1 MQGKSLVRFFLIF
14 MLIIAVWQLFLNFR
28 TNSVEK
34 NAMGYGQNSVAN
46 MEEGVAKDFT
56 SKRLEQVYLDSV
68 SSETVLNL
76 GLIKYS
82 YNDLKKQQLQLGL
95 DLKGGMSMVL
105 QVDLKDLIVLLADG
119 NEKDEDFK
127 KALDLA
133 TENQKNSSSDY
144 VTLFTQAF
152 EEVAPGRK
160 IAELFYLNPIMKDDG
175 DEKGISL
182 TSSNAE
188 VSAAIRKKANET
200 VGSTFDRLKQR
211 IDKFGVTQPNVALDE
226 NTDRIIVELPGVQN
240 AERARNFVQQ
250 SAVLEF
256 WDIYEIQDI
265 AGGFQRANAYFKNN
279 PLSGKTDDGDT
290 FEEKDTIG
298 GEVTD
303 STITEGDEVADSNQI
318 NNLSTGPLFE
328 VLGANMAGQ
337 YDQSYMGLAN
347 KNDKKQVDALL
358 KEAKAKNFFPK
369 DVLFLW
375 SQKPYKDYTTNEF
388 TNDYVL
394 YAIKTNNKPAP
405 LEGDQVAS
413 AREQLDQEQGEVAV
427 SLTLKRD
434 GARAWGQMTE
444 KAYPT
449 RKSIAIALDGEVVSA
464 PHVQAV
470 MKDGRSQIT
479 GNFSATE
486 ARDFA
491 NVLQVGKLPAKIE
504 IIEENIVGP
513 SLGQDNINRSIISLA
528 IGLGLVLAFMVFYY
542 GGAGIISIIALL
554 ANLVFIYVSLSSL
567 GTVVT
572 LPGIA
577 GIVLTIGMAVD
588 ANVIIFERV
597 REELRDGKSLIMG
610 IKDGFANSYS
620 AIIDANV
627 TTLLTAFI
635 LFYFGLG
642 PIKGFAAVLMVGV
655 LTSLFTAVLVG
666 HLIIS
671 WWAEKKGKN
680 LTFSTPLTKSAFSKV
695 NYDFIGKRK
704 IAYMIS
710 GTIIVLGII
719 SMVSKGFELGVDF
732 QGGRSYAVQ
741 FEEGIEVDRAGV
753 KDVMTKHFEENAPTV
768 KTFGNANTL
777 EITTSYLIKSTDKDA
792 DEKVLDSLYAGIKEL
807 IGKDEGIAAFSRT
820 DTTGAVAKTFLTRQ
834 IKVGPTIADDIM
846 KSSFEA
852 GIYALLLIFLYI
864 FIRFNKWQYS
874 AGAVAALF
882 HDVLIVLSI
891 FSIFHGILPFSLEID
906 QAFIAAL
913 LTVIGYSINDTV
925 VVFDRIREY
934 ANSYAADS
942 KKDLINRAVNNTI
955 SRTIITSLTTLFVV
969 LILFL
974 FGGSSIT
981 GFSFALVIGV
991 IVGTYSSVFVATPI
1005 MHDLTGD
1012 FKPKTVEKK
1021 KSKYAAVKKED

>member
-279 PLSGKTDDGDT
+279 PLSGKTNDGDT

-298 GEVTD
+298 GEVID
-303 STITEGDEVADSNQI
+303 STIAERDEVADSNQI
-318 NNLSTGPLFE
+318 DNLSTGPLFE
-328 VLGANMAGQ
+328 VFGANLTGK

-434 GARAWGQMTE
+434 GARAWGQM
-444 KAYPT
+444 Y
-449 RKSIAIALDGEVVSA
+449 
-464 PHVQAV
+464 
-470 MKDGRSQIT
+470 
-479 GNFSATE
+479 
-486 ARDFA
+486 
-491 NVLQVGKLPAKIE
+491 
-504 IIEENIVGP
+504 
-513 SLGQDNINRSIISLA
+513 
-528 IGLGLVLAFMVFYY
+528 
-542 GGAGIISIIALL
+542 
-554 ANLVFIYVSLSSL
+554 
-567 GTVVT
+567 
-572 LPGIA
+572 
-577 GIVLTIGMAVD
+577 
-588 ANVIIFERV
+588 
-597 REELRDGKSLIMG
+597 
-610 IKDGFANSYS
+610 
-620 AIIDANV
+620 
-627 TTLLTAFI
+627 
-635 LFYFGLG
+635 
-642 PIKGFAAVLMVGV
+642 
-655 LTSLFTAVLVG
+655 
-666 HLIIS
+666 
-671 WWAEKKGKN
+671 
-680 LTFSTPLTKSAFSKV
+680 
-695 NYDFIGKRK
+695 KR
-704 IAYMIS
+704 
-710 GTIIVLGII
+710 
-719 SMVSKGFELGVDF
+719 
-732 QGGRSYAVQ
+732 
-741 FEEGIEVDRAGV
+741 
-753 KDVMTKHFEENAPTV
+753 
-768 KTFGNANTL
+768 
-777 EITTSYLIKSTDKDA
+777 
-792 DEKVLDSLYAGIKEL
+792 
-807 IGKDEGIAAFSRT
+807 
-820 DTTGAVAKTFLTRQ
+820 
-834 IKVGPTIADDIM
+834 
-846 KSSFEA
+846 
-852 GIYALLLIFLYI
+852 
-864 FIRFNKWQYS
+864 
-874 AGAVAALF
+874 
-882 HDVLIVLSI
+882 
-891 FSIFHGILPFSLEID
+891 
-906 QAFIAAL
+906 
-913 LTVIGYSINDTV
+913 
-925 VVFDRIREY
+925 
-934 ANSYAADS
+934 
-942 KKDLINRAVNNTI
+942 
-955 SRTIITSLTTLFVV
+955 
-969 LILFL
+969 
-974 FGGSSIT
+974 
-981 GFSFALVIGV
+981 
-991 IVGTYSSVFVATPI
+991 
-1005 MHDLTGD
+1005 
-1012 FKPKTVEKK
+1012 
-1021 KSKYAAVKKED
+1021 